1 MATQKKYIC
10 AFCARAFTRSEH
22 KQRHERSHTNEKP
35 FHCLNCTSSFVR
47 RDLLQRHVRTVH
59 NNANNNNNSNN
70 INHQMN
76 LPSNK
81 SLNNPTSVGLN
92 VESSTST
99 SSNESPI
106 SDNFMSNSHSIQLDD
121 SVSTDY
127 SLAYDMATATPTTD
141 HKRRKK
147 SVSDH
152 HSSSQQQQQ
161 SHDLIHLLSITKK
174 LETMLIKFD
183 SSNNKSN
190 TNNCLN
196 DNFLIGYI
204 NIMNQANQF
213 TIFDKMLKDL
223 IYYLNGYNN
232 NNNNNNNT
240 EHHVPLNNFKV
251 GIIYSIISLGCV
263 INNNPTKS
271 IQFFKKSWNLLIKKL
286 IPQYNNNNN
295 LLDQIEILTN
305 LFLLSFIYLNYNLE
319 NVEQD
324 TEPEDQD
331 PEQQQQEES
340 IYINNDVILNYL
352 NDISFIIISNLKDLN
367 SNDNLI
373 DLNINLFWNIYIILS
388 NYMKLSPPKVYQFC
402 LNKTV
407 KGNETLHSL
416 MIKFSKSFINIDVND
431 DFLKSIIVATFANEL
446 KQQQQNSSSDVI
458 KLYDSKNIL
467 HNSII
472 LINKSINLHIST
484 SNKSDDS
491 CIKLFELFK
500 KNVIISSPLKFH
512 ELLNNYLFIP
522 VKYYNW
528 ELLYLTLQEINGCQL
543 NKQINDCLVDPS
555 IMMNSN
561 TSNNMSNLEM
571 SLMSFFNYKSNTFDI
586 NNNLSII
593 SYPLIFFN
601 NYLNLNLI
609 DLKNYN
615 YLQLTNINLFIIEW
629 YLIMNKILIIIWN
642 NPELFDDN
650 FILQNLIYLLI
661 ENKSSI
667 ISRIDQT
674 QQPTQQPIGETFQ
687 FNAKWFWILKLKFDS
702 ILENWLNFIKQFTLQ
717 NVNFNNNLSIF
728 KLNLNKFINEYHSS
742 QSLQFIQETQTQ
754 QPTHQQILT
763 PATSMNY
770 SIPAPAAPMYEYDPR
785 MKRSNSITLG
795 VLAQTSNPIIHPG
808 EESKSPI
815 ISTMRQH
822 QGQYSTQMTMTPM
835 SSQQRQHHQQQQQQ
849 IAPNAKVNYT
859 SYSTYPPPPPI
870 LSSTNSNSNI
880 HSKNDLLILPPILP
894 SDLRTTDISTDI
906 KKG

>member
-59 NNANNNNNSNN
+59 NNSNN
-70 INHQMN
+70 HNMN

-81 SLNNPTSVGLN
+81 SLNNPTTVGLT
-92 VESSTST
+92 VESSST

-106 SDNFMSNSHSIQLDD
+106 AENYMTHNSANMHMDD
-121 SVSTDY
+121 SVSDSY
-127 SLAYDMATATPTTD
+127 SLYEQDMNME
-141 HKRRKK
+141 HKKRKK
-147 SVSDH
+147 SVSEP
-152 HSSSQQQQQ
+152 SGN
-161 SHDLIHLLSITKK
+161 HDLIHLLSITKK

-183 SSNNKSN
+183 GSNSNNSV
-190 TNNCLN
+190 N

-204 NIMNQANQF
+204 NIMNQSNQF
-213 TIFDKMLKDL
+213 NIFDKMLKDL

-232 NNNNNNNT
+232 NNNNNNEN
-240 EHHVPLNNFKV
+240 VPLNNFKV
-251 GIIYSIISLGCV
+251 GIIYSIVSLGCI
-263 INNNPTKS
+263 INNNPSKS
-271 IQFFKKSWNLLIKKL
+271 IHYFKKSWNLLIKKL

-319 NVEQD
+319 NIEQEEEQD
-324 TEPEDQD
+324 D
-331 PEQQQQEES
+331 ES

-388 NYMKLSPPKVYQFC
+388 NYMKSSSPKIYQFC
-402 LNKTV
+402 LNKIV
-407 KGNETLHSL
+407 KGNETLQSL
-416 MIKFSKSFINIDVND
+416 MIKFSKSFINIDFND

-446 KQQQQNSSSDVI
+446 KCHHNQTDSKSI
-458 KLYDSKNIL
+458 LYDSKNVL

-472 LINKSINLHIST
+472 LINKSINLHLTNNNDDT
-484 SNKSDDS
+484 SV
-491 CIKLFELFK
+491 KLFELFK

-528 ELLYLTLQEINGCQL
+528 ELLYLTLQEINGVQL
-543 NKQINDCLVDPS
+543 TKQINDCLLDP
-555 IMMNSN
+555 M
-561 TSNNMSNLEM
+561 NMSNLEL
-571 SLMSFFNYKSNTFDI
+571 SLMSFFNYKSNSFDI

-593 SYPLIFFN
+593 SYPLIFFSS
-601 NYLNLNLI
+601 YLNLNLI
-609 DLKNYN
+609 ELKNYN
-615 YLQLTNINLFIIEW
+615 YLQLQNINVFIIEW

-642 NPELFDDN
+642 NSELFDDN

-661 ENKSSI
+661 DNKSSI
-667 ISRIDQT
+667 LSRIDQT
-674 QQPTQQPIGETFQ
+674 QAQTTNVDTFQ
-687 FNAKWFWILKLKFDS
+687 FNAKWFWILKMKFDS
-702 ILENWLNFIKQFTLQ
+702 ILENWLNFVKTFTSQ

-742 QSLQFIQETQTQ
+742 QSLQFIQEKTRQHHMSSV
-754 QPTHQQILT
+754 PSL
-763 PATSMNY
+763 NY
-770 SIPAPAAPMYEYDPR
+770 TIPPPYEYDTR

-795 VLAQTSNPIIHPG
+795 VLGQTMANPNEG
-808 EESKSPI
+808 SKSPI
-815 ISTMRQH
+815 MMSNSSSMTSMKH
-822 QGQYSTQMTMTPM
+822 SQYSTQMSMTPI
-835 SSQQRQHHQQQQQQ
+835 SSQQS
-849 IAPNAKVNYT
+849 ISNMNKVNYS

-870 LSSTNSNSNI
+870 LSASNNNVPTQ
-880 HSKNDLLILPPILP
+880 KDLLVLPPILP
-894 SDLRTTDISTDI
+894 SDLRTRDVVTDI
-906 KKG
+906 KKD